1 MLSSYFVAGDDD
13 DDGEKKKTRP
23 HPSLSSPSQNSK
35 KKTFQGY
42 LFTYYNTKIT
52 EERKAQIERI
62 NQQVRDLYGPLLATV
77 NASRTAYKAMVRAHS
92 PLKSGGGGGE
102 NGAAAA
108 AFVAAVRRDPEG
120 AEARVYRT
128 WMRDVLQ
135 PLNERAA
142 AIVVDVSFF
151 VFSFFFFFSREE
163 EKNSSKNKKLGKK
176 LAKKQKKNKP
186 AKKHKKKKKKKK
198 LKQHADLLES
208 SHMPALLL
216 QLVAHVS
223 ANRVVLSRWAQGESG
238 AASAIAY
245 PDALPEWAS
254 AQFRGIKARQALLLG
269 VKGSFSGGSE
279 EQEIEGQFD
288 YDDDD
293 EGRAGGGLLAPPPLP
308 VVRGEMEEGS
318 WAEPQPLSSKL

>member
-1 MLSSYFVAGDDD
+1 MLSSYLVAGDDD

-163 EKNSSKNKKLGKK
+163 EKNSSKKKKT
-176 LAKKQKKNKP
+176 P
-186 AKKHKKKKKKKK
+186 KKKKKKKN
-198 LKQHADLLES
+198 LNSTPTS
-208 SHMPALLL
+208 SSPPTCRPSSSSSSPTSPPTASSSPAGP
-216 QLVAHVS
+216 
-223 ANRVVLSRWAQGESG
+223 R
-238 AASAIAY
+238 
-245 PDALPEWAS
+245 
-254 AQFRGIKARQALLLG
+254 
-269 VKGSFSGGSE
+269 
-279 EQEIEGQFD
+279 
-288 YDDDD
+288 
-293 EGRAGGGLLAPPPLP
+293 GRAAP
-308 VVRGEMEEGS
+308 R
-318 WAEPQPLSSKL
+318 AR

>member
-163 EKNSSKNKKLGKK
+163 EKNSSKKKKLGKK
-176 LAKKQKKNKP
+176 LE
-186 AKKHKKKKKKKK
+186 KKKKKKK
-198 LKQHADLLES
+198 LKKHADLLES

>member
-163 EKNSSKNKKLGKK
+163 EKNSSKKKKLVKK
-176 LAKKQKKNKP
+176 IE
-186 AKKHKKKKKKKK
+186 KKKKKKK

>member
-13 DDGEKKKTRP
+13 DDGEKKKNRP

-163 EKNSSKNKKLGKK
+163 EKNSSKKKKLGKK
-176 LAKKQKKNKP
+176 LE
-186 AKKHKKKKKKKK
+186 KKKKKKK

>member
-163 EKNSSKNKKLGKK
+163 EKNSSK
-176 LAKKQKKNKP
+176 KKNSEKNS
-186 AKKHKKKKKKKK
+186 KKKKKKKK
-198 LKQHADLLES
+198 HKQHADLLES

>member
-163 EKNSSKNKKLGKK
+163 EKNSSKKKKLVKK
-176 LAKKQKKNKP
+176 LE
-186 AKKHKKKKKKKK
+186 KKKKKKK

>member
-1 MLSSYFVAGDDD
+1 
-13 DDGEKKKTRP
+13 
-23 HPSLSSPSQNSK
+23 
-35 KKTFQGY
+35 
-42 LFTYYNTKIT
+42 
-52 EERKAQIERI
+52 
-62 NQQVRDLYGPLLATV
+62 
-77 NASRTAYKAMVRAHS
+77 
-92 PLKSGGGGGE
+92 
-102 NGAAAA
+102 
-108 AFVAAVRRDPEG
+108 
-120 AEARVYRT
+120 
-128 WMRDVLQ
+128 
-135 PLNERAA
+135 
-142 AIVVDVSFF
+142 
-151 VFSFFFFFSREE
+151 
-163 EKNSSKNKKLGKK
+163 
-176 LAKKQKKNKP
+176 
-186 AKKHKKKKKKKK
+186 
-198 LKQHADLLES
+198 
-208 SHMPALLL
+208 MPALLL

-293 EGRAGGGLLAPPPLP
+293 EGRAGGGWLAPPPLP

>member
-163 EKNSSKNKKLGKK
+163 EKNSSKKKKLGKK
-176 LAKKQKKNKP
+176 LE
-186 AKKHKKKKKKKK
+186 KKKKKKKI
-198 LKQHADLLES
+198 KQHADLLES

>member
-163 EKNSSKNKKLGKK
+163 EKNSSKKKKLGKK
-176 LAKKQKKNKP
+176 LE
-186 AKKHKKKKKKKK
+186 KKKKKKK
-198 LKQHADLLES
+198 LTQHADLLES

>member
-92 PLKSGGGGGE
+92 PLKCGGGGGE
-102 NGAAAA
+102 TGAAAA

-163 EKNSSKNKKLGKK
+163 EKNSSKKKKK
-176 LAKKQKKNKP
+176 P
-186 AKKHKKKKKKKK
+186 VKKHKKKKKKKK

>member
-163 EKNSSKNKKLGKK
+163 EKNSSKKKKLGKK
-176 LAKKQKKNKP
+176 LE
-186 AKKHKKKKKKKK
+186 KKKKKKK
-198 LKQHADLLES
+198 LQQHADLLES

>member
-1 MLSSYFVAGDDD
+1 MLSSYFAAGDDD

-163 EKNSSKNKKLGKK
+163 EKNSSKKKKLGKK
-176 LAKKQKKNKP
+176 LE
-186 AKKHKKKKKKKK
+186 KKKKKKK

>member
-163 EKNSSKNKKLGKK
+163 EKNSSKKKKLGKK
-176 LAKKQKKNKP
+176 LE
-186 AKKHKKKKKKKK
+186 KKKKKKKV
-198 LKQHADLLES
+198 KQHADLLES